1 MSRGNLQGSSHCTS
15 KIIYGTHYVE
25 FGVQVTLIHSG

>member
-1 MSRGNLQGSSHCTS
+1 MGRGNLQGSSHCTS

-25 FGVQVTLIHSG
+25 FGVQASDTHS